1 MGSFAR
7 CQRGF
12 LEEEDMS
19 VSTSVP
25 KELRA
30 QLDPVAARITD
41 HFEKVDS
48 ARDRGLS
55 LHRKVIKHC
64 SLGIRAIH
72 RQQFAEADELLATA
86 RELLTEA
93 ESGLREFPSI
103 YYAGFLQDAQKE
115 YAEGRVT
122 QALIVGMA
130 LPTPEE
136 IGVDY
141 APYLNGLAEAVG
153 EMRRFILDCIRSG
166 DLSES
171 ERLLDM
177 MDDIYY
183 TLISMDFPDA
193 ITRGL
198 RRSTDLARG
207 CLERTRGDL
216 TNHFDRQ
223 KIDKALRYVQERLDL
238 A

>member
-1 MGSFAR
+1 
-7 CQRGF
+7 
-12 LEEEDMS
+12 MS
-19 VSTSVP
+19 LPTASAAS
-25 KELRA
+25 LRA
-30 QLDPVAARITD
+30 QLDPIAADINE
-41 HFEKVDS
+41 HFERVES
-48 ARDRGLS
+48 ARDQGLS

-72 RQQFAEADELLATA
+72 RQEFDEADGLLGQARALLDQAEAE
-86 RELLTEA
+86 
-93 ESGLREFPSI
+93 LREFPFI

-115 YAEGRVT
+115 YAEGRLT
-122 QALIVGMA
+122 QALITSSP
-130 LPTPEE
+130 LPTPSDR
-136 IGVDY
+136 GVDH

-153 EMRRFILDCIRSG
+153 EMRRYILDRIRAG

-171 ERLLDM
+171 ERLLDV

-183 TLISMDFPDA
+183 ILISMDFPDA

-198 RRSTDLARG
+198 RRSTDVARG

-223 KIDKALRYVQERLDL
+223 KIDRALRYLEDRI
-238 A
+238 

>member
-1 MGSFAR
+1 MTVSAPQASTIR
-7 CQRGF
+7 TQ
-12 LEEEDMS
+12 LEGIASEINE
-19 VSTSVP
+19 
-25 KELRA
+25 
-30 QLDPVAARITD
+30 
-41 HFEKVDS
+41 HFEKVEA
-48 ARDRGLS
+48 ARDQGLT
-55 LHRKVIKHC
+55 LHRRVIKHC

-72 RQQFAEADELLATA
+72 RQEFAEAEELLRQA
-86 RELLTEA
+86 RTLLDEA
-93 ESGLREFPSI
+93 EAALGAYPFI

-115 YAEGRVT
+115 YAEGRMT
-122 QALIVGMA
+122 QALIMGTP
-130 LPTPEE
+130 LPQPQE

-141 APYLNGLAEAVG
+141 APYLNGMAEAVG
-153 EMRRFILDCIRSG
+153 ELRRYILDRIRVG

-171 ERLLDM
+171 ERLLDV

-198 RRSTDLARG
+198 RRSTDVARG

-223 KIDKALRYVQERLDL
+223 KIDQALRFVEERISTT
-238 A
+238 

>member
-1 MGSFAR
+1 MP
-7 CQRGF
+7 
-12 LEEEDMS
+12 
-19 VSTSVP
+19 STSQNP
-25 KELRA
+25 QSLRLELEPISA
-30 QLDPVAARITD
+30 EINE
-41 HFEKVDS
+41 HFERVEA
-48 ARDRGLS
+48 ARDRGLG

-72 RQQFAEADELLATA
+72 RLEFTEAEELLQTA
-86 RELLTEA
+86 RALLTEA
-93 ESGLREFPSI
+93 EEGLKEFPFI

-122 QALIVGMA
+122 QALITGCP
-130 LPTPEE
+130 LPKPSD
-136 IGVDY
+136 IGVEY
-141 APYLNGLAEAVG
+141 SPYLNGLAEAVG
-153 EMRRFILDCIRSG
+153 EMRRYILDRIRLG

-171 ERLLDM
+171 ERLLDL

-198 RRSTDLARG
+198 RRSTDVARG

-223 KIDKALRYVQERLDL
+223 KIDRALRHIEERLTNL
-238 A
+238 P

>member
-1 MGSFAR
+1 MSASTPGTATIR
-7 CQRGF
+7 TQ
-12 LEEEDMS
+12 LEAI
-19 VSTSVP
+19 ST
-25 KELRA
+25 
-30 QLDPVAARITD
+30 QIND
-41 HFEKVDS
+41 HFERVES
-48 ARDRGLS
+48 ARDQGLS

-72 RQQFAEADELLATA
+72 RQEFPEAEGLLRQARQLLDEADTA
-86 RELLTEA
+86 
-93 ESGLREFPSI
+93 LREFPVI

-115 YAEGRVT
+115 YAEGRLT
-122 QALIVGMA
+122 QALITRTP

-153 EMRRFILDCIRSG
+153 EMRRYILDRIRAG

-171 ERLLDM
+171 ERLLDV
-177 MDDIYY
+177 MDDVYY
-183 TLISMDFPDA
+183 ILISMDFPDA

-198 RRSTDLARG
+198 RRSTDVARG

-223 KIDKALRYVQERLDL
+223 KIDHALRFVEERITKGG
-238 A
+238 

>member
-1 MGSFAR
+1 
-7 CQRGF
+7 
-12 LEEEDMS
+12 MS
-19 VSTSVP
+19 VLSSTAAS
-25 KELRA
+25 LRA
-30 QLDPVAARITD
+30 QLEPIAAQITD
-41 HFEKVDS
+41 HFEKVEA
-48 ARDRGLS
+48 ARDQGLT

-72 RQQFAEADELLATA
+72 RQEFEEAEALLKQA
-86 RELLTEA
+86 RDLLDQA
-93 ESGLREFPSI
+93 ESALSAYPFI

-115 YAEGRVT
+115 YAEGRLT
-122 QALIVGMA
+122 QAIITGTA
-130 LPTPEE
+130 LPKPEE
-136 IGVDY
+136 LGVDH

-153 EMRRFILDCIRSG
+153 EMRRYILDRIRAG
-166 DLSES
+166 ELSES

-198 RRSTDLARG
+198 RRSTDVARG

-216 TNHFDRQ
+216 TNHSDRQ
-223 KIDKALRYVQERLDL
+223 RIDQALRYVEEKM

>member
-1 MGSFAR
+1 
-7 CQRGF
+7 
-12 LEEEDMS
+12 MS
-19 VSTSVP
+19 VSAPGIATIRNQLETISV
-25 KELRA
+25 E
-30 QLDPVAARITD
+30 IND
-41 HFEKVDS
+41 HFERVES
-48 ARDRGLS
+48 ARDQGLS

-72 RQQFAEADELLATA
+72 RQEFP
-86 RELLTEA
+86 EA
-93 ESGLREFPSI
+93 EVLLRQARRLLDEAETALKEFPFI

-115 YAEGRVT
+115 YAEGRLT
-122 QALIVGMA
+122 QALICGTP
-130 LPTPEE
+130 LPTPQE

-141 APYLNGLAEAVG
+141 APFLNGLAEAVG
-153 EMRRFILDCIRSG
+153 EMRRYILDRIRAG

-171 ERLLDM
+171 ERLLDV
-177 MDDIYY
+177 MDDVYY
-183 TLISMDFPDA
+183 ILISMDFPDA

-198 RRSTDLARG
+198 RRSTDVARG

-223 KIDKALRYVQERLDL
+223 KIDRALRFVEEQISN

>member
-1 MGSFAR
+1 MTASSASHSSTIR
-7 CQRGF
+7 TQ
-12 LEEEDMS
+12 LETIASE
-19 VSTSVP
+19 
-25 KELRA
+25 
-30 QLDPVAARITD
+30 IND
-41 HFEKVDS
+41 HFENVEA
-48 ARDRGLS
+48 ARDQGLT
-55 LHRKVIKHC
+55 LHRRVIKHC

-72 RQQFAEADELLATA
+72 RQEFEEAEELLRQA
-86 RELLTEA
+86 RTLLDEA
-93 ESGLREFPSI
+93 ESALKDYPFI

-115 YAEGRVT
+115 YAEGRIT
-122 QALIVGMA
+122 QSLIVGTP
-130 LPTPEE
+130 LPGPQE

-141 APYLNGLAEAVG
+141 APYLNGMAEAVG
-153 EMRRFILDCIRSG
+153 ELRRYILDRIRVG

-171 ERLLDM
+171 ERLLDV

-198 RRSTDLARG
+198 RRSTDVARG

-223 KIDKALRYVQERLDL
+223 KIDQALRFVEERI
-238 A
+238 AR

>member
-1 MGSFAR
+1 
-7 CQRGF
+7 
-12 LEEEDMS
+12 MS
-19 VSTSVP
+19 LPTAGVAS
-25 KELRA
+25 LRA
-30 QLDPVAARITD
+30 QLDPIAADINE
-41 HFEKVDS
+41 HFERVES
-48 ARDRGLS
+48 ARDQGLS

-72 RQQFAEADELLATA
+72 RQEFDEADGLLSQARALLDQAEAE
-86 RELLTEA
+86 
-93 ESGLREFPSI
+93 LREFPFI

-115 YAEGRVT
+115 YAEGRLT
-122 QALIVGMA
+122 QALITSSP
-130 LPTPEE
+130 LPAPAD
-136 IGVDY
+136 IGVDH

-153 EMRRFILDCIRSG
+153 EMRRYILDRIRAG

-171 ERLLDM
+171 ERLLDV

-183 TLISMDFPDA
+183 ILISMDFPDA

-198 RRSTDLARG
+198 RRSTDVARG

-223 KIDKALRYVQERLDL
+223 KIDRALRYLEERI
-238 A
+238 

>member
-1 MGSFAR
+1 
-7 CQRGF
+7 
-12 LEEEDMS
+12 MS
-19 VSTSVP
+19 LPTAGVVS
-25 KELRA
+25 LRA
-30 QLDPVAARITD
+30 QLDPIAADINE
-41 HFEKVDS
+41 HFERVES
-48 ARDRGLS
+48 ARDQGLS

-72 RQQFAEADELLATA
+72 RQEFDEADGLLSQARALLDQAEAE
-86 RELLTEA
+86 
-93 ESGLREFPSI
+93 LREFPFI

-115 YAEGRVT
+115 YAEGRLT
-122 QALIVGMA
+122 QALITSSP
-130 LPTPEE
+130 LPAPAD
-136 IGVDY
+136 IGVDH

-153 EMRRFILDCIRSG
+153 EMRRYILDRIRAG

-171 ERLLDM
+171 ERLLDV

-183 TLISMDFPDA
+183 ILISMDFPDA

-198 RRSTDLARG
+198 RRSTDVARG

-223 KIDKALRYVQERLDL
+223 KIDRALRYLEERI
-238 A
+238 

>member
-1 MGSFAR
+1 
-7 CQRGF
+7 
-12 LEEEDMS
+12 MS
-19 VSTSVP
+19 LPATNALS
-25 KELRA
+25 LRD
-30 QLDPVAARITD
+30 QLDPIAAEINEQ
-41 HFEKVDS
+41 FERVES
-48 ARDRGLS
+48 ARDLGLS

-72 RQQFAEADELLATA
+72 RQEFPEADALLAQA
-86 RELLTEA
+86 RELLDKA
-93 ESGLREFPSI
+93 EEQLREFPFI

-115 YAEGRVT
+115 YAEGRIT
-122 QALIVGMA
+122 QALITNSPIPRPA
-130 LPTPEE
+130 D
-136 IGVDY
+136 IGVDH

-153 EMRRFILDCIRSG
+153 EMRRYILDRIRAG

-171 ERLLDM
+171 ERLLDV

-183 TLISMDFPDA
+183 ILISMDFPDA

-198 RRSTDLARG
+198 RRSTDVARG

-223 KIDKALRYVQERLDL
+223 KIDRALRHLEERL
-238 A
+238 

>member
-1 MGSFAR
+1 MTVSAP
-7 CQRGF
+7 
-12 LEEEDMS
+12 E
-19 VSTSVP
+19 VSTIRS
-25 KELRA
+25 
-30 QLDPVAARITD
+30 QLEGIASEIND
-41 HFEKVDS
+41 HFEKVEA
-48 ARDRGLS
+48 ARDQGLT
-55 LHRKVIKHC
+55 LHRRVIKHC

-72 RQQFAEADELLATA
+72 RQEFPEAEELLLQARALLDEAEAALK
-86 RELLTEA
+86 
-93 ESGLREFPSI
+93 PYPII

-115 YAEGRVT
+115 YAEGRMT
-122 QALIVGMA
+122 QALIVGTP
-130 LPTPEE
+130 LPRPHE

-141 APYLNGLAEAVG
+141 APYLNGMAEAVG
-153 EMRRFILDCIRSG
+153 ELRRYILDRIRMG

-171 ERLLDM
+171 ERLLDV

-198 RRSTDLARG
+198 RRSTDVARG

-223 KIDKALRYVQERLDL
+223 KIDQALRFVEQQI
-238 A
+238 AQG

>member
-1 MGSFAR
+1 MSAPTPEITNIHS
-7 CQRGF
+7 Q
-12 LEEEDMS
+12 LEEIATE
-19 VSTSVP
+19 
-25 KELRA
+25 
-30 QLDPVAARITD
+30 IND
-41 HFEKVDS
+41 HFEKVES
-48 ARDRGLS
+48 ARDQGLS

-72 RQQFAEADELLATA
+72 RQEFSEAEVLLRQA
-86 RELLTEA
+86 RELLDEA
-93 ESGLREFPSI
+93 DQALRPFPVI

-122 QALIVGMA
+122 QSLIRGQA
-130 LPTPEE
+130 LPTPSE

-141 APYLNGLAEAVG
+141 APYLNGMAEAVG
-153 EMRRFILDCIRSG
+153 EMRRYILDRIRAG

-171 ERLLDM
+171 ERLLDV

-198 RRSTDLARG
+198 RRSTDVARG

-223 KIDKALRYVQERLDL
+223 TIDRALRFVEERITP
-238 A
+238 

>member
-1 MGSFAR
+1 MTVLSSTAASLR
-7 CQRGF
+7 TQ
-12 LEEEDMS
+12 LE
-19 VSTSVP
+19 P
-25 KELRA
+25 I
-30 QLDPVAARITD
+30 AAEITE
-41 HFEKVDS
+41 HFENVES
-48 ARDRGLS
+48 ARDQGLT

-72 RQQFAEADELLATA
+72 RQEFEEAEGLLKTA
-86 RELLTEA
+86 RNLLNEA
-93 ESGLREFPSI
+93 ESALSAYPFI

-115 YAEGRVT
+115 YAEGRLT
-122 QALIVGMA
+122 QAIITGGA
-130 LPTPEE
+130 LPGPRE
-136 IGVDY
+136 IGVDH

-153 EMRRFILDCIRSG
+153 EMRRYILDRIRAG

-198 RRSTDLARG
+198 RRSTDVARG

-216 TNHFDRQ
+216 TNHSDRQ
-223 KIDKALRYVQERLDL
+223 RIDQALRFVEEKL

>member
-1 MGSFAR
+1 
-7 CQRGF
+7 
-12 LEEEDMS
+12 MS
-19 VSTSVP
+19 APTSVP

-30 QLDPVAARITD
+30 QLDPIAARITE

-48 ARDRGLS
+48 ARDRGLT

-72 RQQFAEADELLATA
+72 RQQFEEADSLLDTA

-93 ESGLREFPSI
+93 ESGLRDFPSI
-103 YYAGFLQDAQKE
+103 YFAGFLQDAQKE

-122 QALIVGMA
+122 QALILGQP
-130 LPTPEE
+130 LPGPEE
-136 IGVDY
+136 IKVGY
-141 APYLNGLAEAVG
+141 APYLNGMAEAVG
-153 EMRRFILDCIRSG
+153 EMRRYILDRIRAG

-193 ITRGL
+193 LTRGL

-223 KIDKALRYVQERLDL
+223 KIDSALKYVQERLEE
-238 A
+238 

>member
-1 MGSFAR
+1 
-7 CQRGF
+7 
-12 LEEEDMS
+12 MS
-19 VSTSVP
+19 QTS
-25 KELRA
+25 ESLASLRA
-30 QLDPVAARITD
+30 QLDPIAAEINE
-41 HFEKVDS
+41 HFERVES
-48 ARDRGLS
+48 ARDLGLS

-72 RQQFAEADELLATA
+72 RREFEEAEGLLGQARTLLDQAEAE
-86 RELLTEA
+86 
-93 ESGLREFPSI
+93 LREFPFI

-115 YAEGRVT
+115 YAEGRLT
-122 QALIVGMA
+122 QAIITSVP
-130 LPTPEE
+130 LPTPSS
-136 IGVDY
+136 IGVDH

-153 EMRRFILDCIRSG
+153 EMRRYILDRIRAG

-171 ERLLDM
+171 ERLLDV

-183 TLISMDFPDA
+183 ILISMDFPDA

-198 RRSTDLARG
+198 RRSTDVARG

-223 KIDKALRYVQERLDL
+223 KIDRALRTLEDRM
-238 A
+238 

>member
-1 MGSFAR
+1 
-7 CQRGF
+7 
-12 LEEEDMS
+12 MS
-19 VSTSVP
+19 VSSPGSTST
-25 KELRA
+25 RA
-30 QLDPVAARITD
+30 QLEAIASEIND
-41 HFEKVDS
+41 HFERVEA
-48 ARDRGLS
+48 ARDQGLT
-55 LHRKVIKHC
+55 LHRRVIKHC

-72 RQQFAEADELLATA
+72 RQEFP
-86 RELLTEA
+86 EA
-93 ESGLREFPSI
+93 ESLLQQARRLLDEADGALKEFPVI

-115 YAEGRVT
+115 YAEGRLT
-122 QALIVGMA
+122 QALISGIP
-130 LPTPEE
+130 LPTPHA

-153 EMRRFILDCIRSG
+153 EMRRYILDRIRAG

-171 ERLLDM
+171 ERLLDV
-177 MDDIYY
+177 MDDVYY

-198 RRSTDLARG
+198 RRSTDVARG

-223 KIDKALRYVQERLDL
+223 KIDRALRFVEERMDRP
-238 A
+238 

>member
-1 MGSFAR
+1 
-7 CQRGF
+7 
-12 LEEEDMS
+12 MS
-19 VSTSVP
+19 APTSVP
-25 KELRA
+25 KNLRE
-30 QLDPVAARITD
+30 QLDPIAARISV
-41 HFEKVDS
+41 HFEKVDC
-48 ARDRGLS
+48 ARDHGLS
-55 LHRKVIKHC
+55 LHRKVIKNC

-72 RQQFAEADELLATA
+72 RQQFTEAEDLLGKA
-86 RELLTEA
+86 RELLSEA
-93 ESGLREFPSI
+93 ESGLRDFPSI
-103 YYAGFLQDAQKE
+103 YFAGFLQDAQKE

-122 QALIVGMA
+122 QALIMGQP
-130 LPTPEE
+130 LPTPED
-136 IGVDY
+136 IGVGY
-141 APYLNGLAEAVG
+141 GPYLNGMAEAVG
-153 EMRRFILDCIRSG
+153 ELRRYILDQIRGG

-207 CLERTRGDL
+207 CLQRTRGDL

-223 KIDKALRYVQERLDL
+223 KIDEALKFVQERLDS
-238 A
+238 